1 MKKSLLALSL
11 VSCLGVAEPA
21 WVTQSNSYAQP
32 VLEEMAKY
40 SPEMGSS
47 LGLEQFD
54 TQAQVLSQA
63 AYEASIKDGE
73 ALLVRLKG
81 ELAKESDPRVK
92 QDLGIMIGSVEQSLA
107 SAKLKHDALLPYENL
122 GETIFQGLQV
132 LLDERNSTE
141 RKARAVERLKAYVG
155 LAGKPSL
162 VSQAESYTEAS
173 LANPKLLGPYK
184 RELDQDLA
192 NTPRYLAGIKQL
204 FEANHIAGWQDAYKT
219 LSEQLTGYDTWLK
232 AKVEPRARTS
242 FVLPEA
248 LYANALKD
256 VGVDMAPDELIQR
269 ALFGFA
275 EIRDEMQSL
284 AAIIAKQKGL
294 KSSDYRDVLKVL
306 KKDQIT
312 GKAILPFY
320 EKRLA
325 TIEDMVREHHI
336 VTLPNRKANIRLA
349 SEAESASIPAPHMNP
364 PRLIG
369 NTGEYGE
376 FVLPLNNPNAGGKKQ
391 DDFTAKA
398 FSWTLTIHEARPG
411 HELQFSNMVEN
422 GVSQARA
429 IFAFNSANAEGWA
442 LYSEAIMKQYLPL
455 DGQLFSLQARL
466 QRAARAFLDPMLNLG
481 VISPADAKRVLVQ
494 DVGLSEPFADAEVDR
509 YTFRMPGQAT
519 SYYYG
524 YMELRQLR
532 TEVELKLKDK
542 FNQQAFHDFILAQ
555 GLLPPKLLKK
565 AVLED
570 FVPKYL

>member
-1 MKKSLLALSL
+1 M
-11 VSCLGVAEPA
+11 
-21 WVTQSNSYAQP
+21 
-32 VLEEMAKY
+32 
-40 SPEMGSS
+40 
-47 LGLEQFD
+47 
-54 TQAQVLSQA
+54 
-63 AYEASIKDGE
+63 
-73 ALLVRLKG
+73 
-81 ELAKESDPRVK
+81 
-92 QDLGIMIGSVEQSLA
+92 
-107 SAKLKHDALLPYENL
+107 
-122 GETIFQGLQV
+122 
-132 LLDERNSTE
+132 
-141 RKARAVERLKAYVG
+141 
-155 LAGKPSL
+155 
-162 VSQAESYTEAS
+162 
-173 LANPKLLGPYK
+173 
-184 RELDQDLA
+184 
-192 NTPRYLAGIKQL
+192 
-204 FEANHIAGWQDAYKT
+204 
-219 LSEQLTGYDTWLK
+219 
-232 AKVEPRARTS
+232 
-242 FVLPEA
+242 LPEA
-248 LYANALKD
+248 LYANDLKD

-294 KSSDYRDVLKVL
+294 KSSDYRDVLKTL

-325 TIEDMVREHHI
+325 AIEDMVREHHI

-481 VISPADAKRVLVQ
+481 MISPADAKRVLVQ

-565 AVLED
+565 AVLDD